1 VAKVVDFGLVKDLQ
15 ATEPVELTGAN
26 TIAGTPLYL
35 SPEAI
40 SSADGVAP
48 QSDLYALGAVGY
60 FLVTGR
66 PPFEGNLIQ
75 VCGHHL
81 HSTPV
86 RPSDRLGAPVP
97 EALEDVLMR
106 CLEKDPSR
114 RYDSALALGDALDA
128 CAIPA
133 WTQADAREWWRRH
146 QDARPSGPARVD
158 PSSATQTMVVSLEE
172 AAR

>member
-1 VAKVVDFGLVKDLQ
+1 VKDLQ

-40 SSADGVAP
+40 SSADGVGP
-48 QSDLYALGAVGY
+48 ESDLYALGAVGY

-66 PPFEGNLIQ
+66 PPFEGSLIQ

-81 HSTPV
+81 HTTPA
-86 RPSDRLGAPVP
+86 RPSDLLGEPVP
-97 EALEDVLMR
+97 TALEDVLMR
-106 CLEKDPSR
+106 CLEKAPQSRYPS
-114 RYDSALALGDALDA
+114 ATALGDALDA
-128 CAIPA
+128 SAIPA
-133 WTQADAREWWRRH
+133 WTQADARDWWRH
-146 QDARPSGPARVD
+146 HGDARPSGAVRVD
-158 PSSATQTMVVSLEE
+158 PSSATQTMVVSLED